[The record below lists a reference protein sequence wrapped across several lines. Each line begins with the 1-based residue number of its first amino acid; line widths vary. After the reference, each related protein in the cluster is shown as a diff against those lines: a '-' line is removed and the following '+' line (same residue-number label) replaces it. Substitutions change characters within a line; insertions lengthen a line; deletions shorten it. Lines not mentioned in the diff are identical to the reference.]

1 MVSKIK
7 HQQSKTQ
14 ENQTVQLFLSFMLH
28 ADLDSKPTAFPWAK
42 LFSYSCW
49 AHIFFSIEWGIS
61 CVLVNTLYVDGK
73 VFIRRFLESFNFF
86 FENCVTAFYGYCT
99 SRPSWLSKYESKGRI
114 KTGWV
119 YLNTEMLFWLR
130 QQRRTLH
137 GIKPWSSHK
146 CRGVVSVNTRLPIN
160 RSISQSSTDKSGYL
174 AYW

>member
-1 MVSKIK
+1 MVLWLLFQYLELRFGKTSRTIGAIIYVVQMVSKIK

-73 VFIRRFLESFNFF
+73 VFIRRFLESFNFY
-86 FENCVTAFYGYCT
+86 FYLKIV
-99 SRPSWLSKYESKGRI
+99 SRRFMVIVPPDRVD
-114 KTGWV
+114 WV
-119 YLNTEMLFWLR
+119 NMR
-130 QQRRTLH
+130 AKA
-137 GIKPWSSHK
+137 G
-146 CRGVVSVNTRLPIN
+146 
-160 RSISQSSTDKSGYL
+160 
-174 AYW
+174 

>member
-49 AHIFFSIEWGIS
+49 AHIFFHRMKL
-61 CVLVNTLYVDGK
+61 CPGK
-73 VFIRRFLESFNFF
+73 HSLRGWEGFYSSVFRVFQFLFL

-114 KTGWV
+114 KTGWI